1 MPVMGL
7 LGQGQLA
14 SLLIADTRSYAR
26 FCNLSRILAD
36 HFEVSLSVNDTS
48 MA

>member
-1 MPVMGL
+1 MPLMGL

-26 FCNLSRILAD
+26 LCNLSRILAD
-36 HFEVSLSVNDTS
+36 RSEVSLSVNDTS